1 LIYNI
6 YCLYYVIKAK
16 TRKHKKILAFA
27 FFLGLAVSSFAQT
40 SNGGTIFQTIK
51 MEEAK
56 SQAAKEDKLIFVDI
70 YTTWCG
76 PCKTMSE
83 KIFPQKEV
91 GDYFNSNFINV
102 KFDAERGEGIQVAK
116 NYNVTAYP
124 TFLILDKEGKEV
136 GRVVGAK
143 TPAEVFIKDV
153 EKVREIKK

>member
-1 LIYNI
+1 
-6 YCLYYVIKAK
+6 
-16 TRKHKKILAFA
+16 
-27 FFLGLAVSSFAQT
+27 
-40 SNGGTIFQTIK
+40 